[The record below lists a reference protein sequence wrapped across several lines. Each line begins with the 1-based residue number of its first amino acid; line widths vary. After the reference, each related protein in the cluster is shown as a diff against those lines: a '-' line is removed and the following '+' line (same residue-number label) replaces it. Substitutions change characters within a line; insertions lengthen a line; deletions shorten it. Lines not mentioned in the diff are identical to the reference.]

1 MFAFIKHSGK
11 QFQVA
16 EGTIIS
22 VDKIEAEKGSEITI
36 SEIPLLVKDDNSVQV
51 NPTAKVVCE
60 VLAQY
65 RGKKVLVFKQR
76 PKKGYRRKKG
86 HRQDYT
92 RLLVK
97 SIVA

>member
-1 MFAFIKHSGK
+1 MRAFIKHSGK
-11 QFQVA
+11 QFQVT
-16 EGTIIS
+16 EGSIIT
-22 VDKIEAEKGSEITI
+22 VDKIDEQKGNTVTI
-36 SEIPLLVKDDNSVQV
+36 SEVPLIVNDDNSIKI
-51 NPTAKVVCE
+51 NPSVKVVCE

-65 RGKKVLVFKQR
+65 KGKKVLVLKQR

-97 SIVA
+97 SIG